1 MLGALRVS
9 GRLGGFIRDKC
20 GREIEVG
27 QVADV
32 FISDI
37 VSAYIVQVDEGGIAD
52 AHGRVSPAT
61 VVLQI
66 VIPMRVNPD
75 QPVPI
80 YVTRESDKPKGKER
94 VM

>member
-1 MLGALRVS
+1 MK
-9 GRLGGFIRDKC
+9 DKC
-20 GREIEVG
+20 GKTIGEG
-27 QVADV
+27 QVCDV

-37 VSAYIVQVDEGGIAD
+37 VSAYIVKVDEGGIAD
-52 AHGRVSPAT
+52 AHGRVAPAT

-80 YVTRESDKPKGKER
+80 YVTRESDKPKEKQV

>member
-1 MLGALRVS
+1 MK
-9 GRLGGFIRDKC
+9 DKC

-27 QVADV
+27 QCADV
-32 FISDI
+32 FVSDI
-37 VSAYIVQVDEGGIAD
+37 VSAYIVQVDQGGIAD

-80 YVTRESDKPKGKER
+80 SAAGESEKPKEKGR

>member
-1 MLGALRVS
+1 MK
-9 GRLGGFIRDKC
+9 DKC

-37 VSAYIVQVDEGGIAD
+37 VSAYIIQVDQGGIAD
-52 AHGRVSPAT
+52 AQGRVSQPT

-66 VIPMRVNPD
+66 VIPMRVNPNL
-75 QPVPI
+75 PVPI
-80 YVTRESDKPKGKER
+80 YVTRESDKPKEKGR